1 MSELKELEIKKADG
15 MYGEQNVSLKF
26 LRLSDD
32 DIILTQKWESGDM
45 KSEVNSIIHQ
55 VDLISMYY
63 ILNHIDADKVNAEK
77 LDDLL
82 CDDYSGDV
90 NISLFNNDINVVINN
105 DNYDY
110 ISITSVIRLD
120 GVTCNSR
127 SYVRREVLN
136 TFRFITQFMTLKEWI
151 DLGLLV

>member
-1 MSELKELEIKKADG
+1 MSELKELEIKKVDG

-32 DIILTQKWESGDM
+32 DILLTQKWESGDM

-63 ILNHIDADKVNAEK
+63 ILNHIDADKVNEEK

-82 CDDYSGDV
+82 CDDYNGDV
-90 NISLFNNDINVVINN
+90 NISLFNNDINVVIKN

-120 GVTCNSR
+120 GVTANSR

-151 DLGLLV
+151 DLGSLV

>member
-1 MSELKELEIKKADG
+1 MSELKELEIKKVDG

-32 DIILTQKWESGDM
+32 DILLTQKWESGDM

-55 VDLISMYY
+55 VDLISMFY

-82 CDDYSGDV
+82 CDEYNGDV
-90 NISLFNNDINVVINN
+90 NISLFNDDINVVIKN

-120 GVTCNSR
+120 GVPCNSR
-127 SYVRREVLN
+127 SYVRREVLS
-136 TFRFITQFMTLKEWI
+136 TFRFITQFMTLKEWV
-151 DLGLLV
+151 DLGSLV

>member
-1 MSELKELEIKKADG
+1 MSELKELEIKKVDG

-32 DIILTQKWESGDM
+32 DILLTQKWESGDM

-55 VDLISMYY
+55 VDLLSMFY

-82 CDDYSGDV
+82 CDEYNGDV
-90 NISLFNNDINVVINN
+90 NISLFNDDINVVIKN

-120 GVTCNSR
+120 GVPCNSR
-127 SYVRREVLN
+127 SYVRREVLS
-136 TFRFITQFMTLKEWI
+136 TFRFITQFMTLKEWV
-151 DLGLLV
+151 DLGSLV

>member
-1 MSELKELEIKKADG
+1 MSELKELEIKKVDG
-15 MYGEQNVSLKF
+15 MYGEQNVSIKF

-32 DIILTQKWESGDM
+32 DILLTQKWESGDM

-63 ILNHIDADKVNAEK
+63 ILNHIDADKVNKEK

-82 CDDYSGDV
+82 CDEYSGDV
-90 NISLFNNDINVVINN
+90 NISLFNNDINVVIKN

-120 GVTCNSR
+120 GVTTNSR

-151 DLGLLV
+151 DLGSLV